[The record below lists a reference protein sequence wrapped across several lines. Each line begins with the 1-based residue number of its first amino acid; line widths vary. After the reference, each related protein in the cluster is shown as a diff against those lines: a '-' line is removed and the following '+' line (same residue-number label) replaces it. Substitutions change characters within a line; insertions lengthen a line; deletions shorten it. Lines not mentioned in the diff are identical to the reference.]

1 MSLDGRPEKEIGHT
15 CGYGRLACLSV
26 CEQKKDSMARLV
38 KFDCIAMLDT
48 ACIS

>member
-1 MSLDGRPEKEIGHT
+1 MSSAGRPENDLVRT
-15 CGYGRLACLSV
+15 RVFGRLACLSV